1 MSARNNEKKSIRE
14 IAQQGTKNRLAIASA
29 IEPAVAILRVST
41 DYVLASPQIAW
52 EIMGRTANAG
62 LDVAEFAAN
71 LTVSAAR
78 GTFELGKRGV
88 ALGLVPVAM
97 AQDLARVVTY
107 ELPAAIADWRADRA
121 EEQAVLAVNQV
132 QAVAREH
139 QIRLKQL
146 EQDRVNK
153 ERSLNLRK
161 DNLVKMRDN
170 LLHTADKRRK
180 NAEGK
185 MNAANKAIK
194 RLTTK

>member
-1 MSARNNEKKSIRE
+1 
-14 IAQQGTKNRLAIASA
+14 
-29 IEPAVAILRVST
+29 
-41 DYVLASPQIAW
+41 
-52 EIMGRTANAG
+52 
-62 LDVAEFAAN
+62 
-71 LTVSAAR
+71 
-78 GTFELGKRGV
+78 
-88 ALGLVPVAM
+88 M